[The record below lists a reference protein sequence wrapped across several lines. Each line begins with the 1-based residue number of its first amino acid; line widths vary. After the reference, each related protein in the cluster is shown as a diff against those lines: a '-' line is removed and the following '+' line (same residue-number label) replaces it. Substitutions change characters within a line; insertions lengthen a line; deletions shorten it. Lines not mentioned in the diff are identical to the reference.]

1 MANIDIKKLTDDG
14 MTLSE
19 VLMDSPNKI
28 GDLVLSTSDG
38 KKFFLDIRHFFK
50 ITSDYQIEGVV
61 GNITEDGSYHM
72 YTTFDLAKM
81 AECDYVLE
89 TFRLH
94 YQLLGM

>member
-1 MANIDIKKLTDDG
+1 MNNIDIKKLADDG
-14 MTLSE
+14 QVFSE

-28 GDLVLSTSDG
+28 GDLVLSDSDG
-38 KKFFLDIRHFFK
+38 KKFFLDIHHFFK

-61 GNITEDGSYHM
+61 GKINEGGCCRMD
-72 YTTFDLAKM
+72 TTVELAKR
-81 AECDYVLE
+81 AECDDDLE

>member
-1 MANIDIKKLTDDG
+1 MDKIDIKKLADDG
-14 MTLSE
+14 QSLSE
-19 VLMDSPNKI
+19 VLMVFPNKI
-28 GDLVLSTSDG
+28 GDLVLLTSDG

-50 ITSDYQIEGVV
+50 ITSDYQIEGVI
-61 GNITEDGSYHM
+61 GNINEDGSYRM

-81 AECDYVLE
+81 AECEYDLE

>member
-1 MANIDIKKLTDDG
+1 MDKIDIKKLADDG
-14 MTLSE
+14 QSLSE
-19 VLMDSPNKI
+19 VLMVFPNKI
-28 GDLVLSTSDG
+28 GDLVLLTSDG

-50 ITSDYQIEGVV
+50 IISDYQIEGVI
-61 GNITEDGSYHM
+61 GNINEDGSYRM

-81 AECDYVLE
+81 AECDYDLE